1 MRCIGC
7 EKVHKH
13 SQKGYTWKNY
23 QLCPK
28 CYKLSWIQELLWKN

>member
-13 SQKGYTWKNY
+13 SQKGVTWIDY

-28 CYKLSWIQELLWKN
+28 CFKTKWVKELICQI